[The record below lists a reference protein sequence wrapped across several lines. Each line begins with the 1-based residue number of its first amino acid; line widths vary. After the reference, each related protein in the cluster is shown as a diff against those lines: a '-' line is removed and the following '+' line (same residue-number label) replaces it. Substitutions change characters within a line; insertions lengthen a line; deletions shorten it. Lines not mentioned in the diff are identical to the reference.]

1 MEPVAFSNSQGFT
14 LVEFL
19 ISIVIL
25 TVVLLALL
33 ESVTLSIAHNMK
45 NQLRNQAIL
54 IADEKMNREKLKP
67 FDAISSGT
75 TKNSTDS
82 YTIGL
87 AHKNYSSTKTI
98 SATSNSSKSI
108 DINVSWHYKGQR
120 HTHSIISLVA
130 Q

>member
-1 MEPVAFSNSQGFT
+1 MEPVAFSNNQGFT

-33 ESVTLSIAHNMK
+33 ETVNLSIAHNMK
-45 NQLRNQAIL
+45 NQLRNQAVMVT
-54 IADEKMNREKLKP
+54 DEKMNTEKLKP

-75 TKNSTDS
+75 TKVYTDT
-82 YTIGL
+82 YRIGL
-87 AHKNYSSTKTI
+87 AQKNYSSTKTI
-98 SATSNSSKSI
+98 TTISSQTKSI
-108 DINVSWHYKGQR
+108 NINVSWYYKGQR
-120 HTHSIISLVA
+120 YTHSIITLVT